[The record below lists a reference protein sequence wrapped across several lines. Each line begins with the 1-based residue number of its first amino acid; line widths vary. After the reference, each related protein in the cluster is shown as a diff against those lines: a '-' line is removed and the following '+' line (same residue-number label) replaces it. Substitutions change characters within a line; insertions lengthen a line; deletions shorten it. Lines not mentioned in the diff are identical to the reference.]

1 VKNVRLPDAPHKFDP
16 TYLSKLTR
24 AIELAFTQV
33 SVPDP
38 GTISPAMLS
47 TPQAWTTFTL
57 TDAATIAV
65 NAALGNVAT
74 VTLGGARTMGAA
86 TGMIVGQLLLF
97 IVIQDGTGGRT
108 LNFATNY
115 PKLTWSDAGNTL
127 NKRSTI
133 AAVWDGTN
141 WNQFGAQSP
150 YA

>member
-1 VKNVRLPDAPHKFDP
+1 M
-16 TYLSKLTR
+16 
-24 AIELAFTQV
+24 LA
-33 SVPDP
+33 
-38 GTISPAMLS
+38 

-74 VTLGGARTMGAA
+74 VTLGGNRTMGAA
-86 TGMIVGQLLLF
+86 TGMVIGQRLLF

-141 WNQFGAQSP
+141 WDQDGGQSP
-150 YA
+150 YS